1 VVGLLVPYAVEQLSL
16 PEGNFRIGILYSV
29 YGAGALIS
37 GLLFSRIFTTRRVR
51 WITPATIAMS
61 SSLAVGLVASTSW
74 LPSAVILLLFSLSVS
89 TTIVTGITYRQLAAP
104 DDLRSSVNVF
114 GRMISWGG
122 QPFGAAAGALISAL
136 LDVRAA
142 YMFTVIVTAISAFMA
157 YIFLRPGTEIVTTT
171 RSS

>member
-1 VVGLLVPYAVEQLSL
+1 MPQMLRQVVFGAAGLNA
-16 PEGNFRIGILYSV
+16 NIF
-29 YGAGALIS
+29 AGSAFEYVTDARMRARNYFL
-37 GLLFSRIFTTRRVR
+37 
-51 WITPATIAMS
+51 PATQTK
-61 SSLAVGLVASTSW
+61 GT
-74 LPSAVILLLFSLSVS
+74 
-89 TTIVTGITYRQLAAP
+89 
-104 DDLRSSVNVF
+104 SSVNVF

-122 QPFGAAAGALISAL
+122 QPFGAAAGALISAV

>member
-1 VVGLLVPYAVEQLSL
+1 
-16 PEGNFRIGILYSV
+16 
-29 YGAGALIS
+29 
-37 GLLFSRIFTTRRVR
+37 
-51 WITPATIAMS
+51 
-61 SSLAVGLVASTSW
+61 
-74 LPSAVILLLFSLSVS
+74 
-89 TTIVTGITYRQLAAP
+89 
-104 DDLRSSVNVF
+104 VNVF